1 MLKFLD
7 RSARMPEKRK
17 LFKNT
22 SFRTSREMFSM
33 VPGLVRPSVAL
44 RSWKVSESVVMADT
58 MGFSVTNEGVLSMMI
73 DIVVGVSGKN
83 CGVERNKQIPVLGPI
98 DSKGFDRWR
107 KWRGGGQR

>member
-22 SFRTSREMFSM
+22 SFRTSREMFSI

-73 DIVVGVSGKN
+73 DIVVGCQEKN
-83 CGVERNKQIPVLGPI
+83 CGVERNEQIPVLRPI
-98 DSKGFDRWR
+98 DSKGFDR
-107 KWRGGGQR
+107 